1 MRISKHNL
9 LSSVIVYLGMIVMCQ
24 NTIAAPCTLDN
35 TFPTLLC
42 PFSAQEKISV
52 KFGRVNSEPDFAFVS
67 GLELLIR
74 FNSARYRIK
83 QGSSWRAV
91 GSCIDNNILSPQDLG
106 TLSQEIQNHNGQIAF
121 TVNPDNVREITKVWF
136 LNCEVISGNR

>member
-1 MRISKHNL
+1 MRISKNKL
-9 LSSVIVYLGMIVMCQ
+9 ASSLIVYLGMSVISQ
-24 NTIAAPCTLDN
+24 IATAAPCTLDN

-52 KFGRVNSEPDFAFVS
+52 KFGRVNSEPDFAFTS

-83 QGSSWRAV
+83 QGSSWRDVA
-91 GSCIDNNILSPQDLG
+91 SCVDNSIVTPQNLG
-106 TLSQEIQNHNGQIAF
+106 AFSQVIQNHNGQIAF
-121 TVNPDNVREITKVWF
+121 TVNPDNVREITKIW
-136 LNCEVISGNR
+136 LLGCEVMSGNR